1 MGASGDLLDTLLG
14 GNNGDHSSSEEDVS
28 DGGEATWTY
37 DHHGNKVPLMVGG
50 APKKRKSVDDEGFK
64 LTAGYSS
71 KVQRVRFIDEEIRGK
86 KYRMES
92 SSVECSVFDE
102 VVKKVKDLV
111 DKSKDNPKEC
121 IRELFKNL
129 SNKDLTKSIP
139 TLAGHNKGE
148 LRIKQLVDLTMP
160 FIDSNLGEVLLLKD
174 CCDRLVRR
182 SMEAV
187 IVNLFGV
194 DDGSISWE
202 KLYET
207 MTKEPKTRK
216 KRGYNSFTGHAPP
229 NDNDD
234 DDDAT
239 MMTMM
244 MTEKKKA
251 KDVKMTPSCPMR
263 TVSCHT

>member
-1 MGASGDLLDTLLG
+1 MLCSLQEKAIKCKVRSDTACGDLLDELLCSDSEDDASMESEDGSGMDVGETL
-14 GNNGDHSSSEEDVS
+14 D
-28 DGGEATWTY
+28 AK
-37 DHHGNKVPLMVGG
+37 GNKVFIQVGG

-92 SSVECSVFDE
+92 SSAECSVFDE
-102 VVKKVKDLV
+102 VVNKVKDLV
-111 DKSKDNPKEC
+111 DKSKDNP
-121 IRELFKNL
+121 
-129 SNKDLTKSIP
+129 
-139 TLAGHNKGE
+139 KGE

-234 DDDAT
+234 DDDDDDDDEDGGDDEEMPPLEHVSIST
-239 MMTMM
+239 P
-244 MTEKKKA
+244 KKRA
-251 KDVKMTPSCPMR
+251 RTP
-263 TVSCHT
+263 